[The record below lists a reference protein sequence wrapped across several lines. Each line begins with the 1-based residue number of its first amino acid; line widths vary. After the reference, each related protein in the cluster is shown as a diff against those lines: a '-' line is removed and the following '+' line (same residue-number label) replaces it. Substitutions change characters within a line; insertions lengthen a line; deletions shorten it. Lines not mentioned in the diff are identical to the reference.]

1 MNPSLL
7 DSLDKDARV
16 VIAGITGQYA
26 RDQTRTMVEYGMNV
40 VAGVAPGRAGQ
51 EVWGVPVFDTLAET
65 ADLRPTIAIVYV
77 SAPRVTPVAQE
88 AMSLGVK
95 LLVIAAEGVP
105 LHDTMRLRA
114 EAVRR
119 GCCIVGPNTVG
130 LLRPGRCLAGSLAP
144 DFALEGPVCV
154 LSRSG
159 TLSIQTVSLLSRS
172 GIGQSLCVA
181 VGGDRVIGSTPAE
194 WLRVAEAD
202 SATRAVVLIGE
213 VGGRKE
219 YQAAEAIA
227 TMSKPVVAYIA
238 GRSAPQDAPM
248 GHVGAVVREYRDTAA
263 AKIGALESAGAV
275 VAATL
280 WDVPPIVASLL
291 EKPR

>member
-1 MNPSLL
+1 MNPALL

-26 RDQTRTMVEYGMNV
+26 RDQTRTMVEFGMNV
-40 VAGVAPGRAGQ
+40 VAGAAPGRAGQ
-51 EVWGVPVFDTLAET
+51 VVWGVPVFDALAET
-65 ADLRPTIAIVYV
+65 ADLCPTIAIVYV
-77 SAPRVTPVAQE
+77 SAARVAAVARE
-88 AMSLGVK
+88 AMDLGVK

-130 LLRPGRCLAGSLAP
+130 LLRPGRCLAGSLVP
-144 DFALEGPVCV
+144 DFARPGPVCV

-159 TLSIQTVSLLSRS
+159 TLSIQIVSLLSRS

-181 VGGDRVIGSTPAE
+181 VGGDRVVGSTPAE
-194 WLRVAEAD
+194 WLQVAEAD
-202 SATRAVVLIGE
+202 PSTRAVVLIGE
-213 VGGRKE
+213 VGGQKE
-219 YQAAEAIA
+219 YQAAEVIE

-238 GRSAPQDAPM
+238 GRSAPQDTPM

-263 AKIGALESAGAV
+263 AKISALESAGATV
-275 VAATL
+275 SPTL
-280 WDVPPIVASLL
+280 WDVPGIVAGLL
-291 EKPR
+291 EEAR